1 MPWAVEEDKGSQ
13 RVLRFQ
19 PNNTLYLLLLRVAN
33 ALVVKTYFNP
43 DEFWQGPEVAHR
55 LAFGY
60 GFL

>member
-13 RVLRFQ
+13 RVRRFQ